1 METPTG
7 NPGSLPANSPAPDGA
22 AVAAETAD
30 LLRRYLVGD
39 DLTPK
44 EFGLVGAH
52 YKRAGVP
59 QPKDER
65 KAAQAR
71 KRVGTTVATQAL
83 LAADPPRPDSV
94 AALAPPPAASAD
106 SLMLL
111 ERTARSL
118 LGTGN
123 RFLERKALRV
133 ADKLKADAATR
144 REIEKAAQLAPEA
157 VELITAPLPALAAKY
172 GVPLENLPE
181 ASLACGV
188 LQILGDWT
196 GVFMKLDELEKLADE
211 RERRNQPKAEDKAPA
226 P

>member
-7 NPGSLPANSPAPDGA
+7 NPGSLPGPPPAPDPA

-52 YKRAGVP
+52 YKRAG
-59 QPKDER
+59 QPMPKTER
-65 KAAQAR
+65 KTALER
-71 KRVGTTVATQAL
+71 RRVGTTVATQAL
-83 LAADPPRPDSV
+83 LAADPPRPDAVSQ
-94 AALAPPPAASAD
+94 LAPAPAASAD
-106 SLMLL
+106 SLALI
-111 ERTARSL
+111 ESTARSL

-123 RFLERKALRV
+123 RFLKRKALRV

-144 REIEKAAQLAPEA
+144 REIEQAAELAPEA
-157 VELITAPLPALAAKY
+157 VDLITKPLPALAAKY
-172 GVPLENLPE
+172 GVPLDALPE
-181 ASLACGV
+181 ASFVCGC
-188 LQILGDWT
+188 LQITGDWL
-196 GVFMKLDELEKLADE
+196 GVFMKLDELEKVADE
-211 RERRNQPKAEDKAPA
+211 REARLAEARDKAPN

>member
-1 METPTG
+1 MEPATP
-7 NPGSLPANSPAPDGA
+7 NPGALPPAPPAPDGA

-30 LLRRYLVGD
+30 LLRRYLVGE

-44 EFGLVGAH
+44 EFGLVGVH
-52 YKRAGVP
+52 YKRAG
-59 QPKDER
+59 QPMPKAER
-65 KAAQAR
+65 KAALER
-71 KRVGTTVATQAL
+71 KRVGTTVAASAL
-83 LAADPPRPDSV
+83 LAADPPRPDPV
-94 AALAPPPAASAD
+94 AALAPAPVASAD
-106 SLMLL
+106 SLALL

-133 ADKLKADAATR
+133 ADKLKADANTR
-144 REIEKAAQLAPEA
+144 REIEQAAKLAPEA
-157 VELITAPLPALAAKY
+157 VDLITAPLPALAAKY
-172 GVPLENLPE
+172 GVGLENLPE

-211 RERRNQPKAEDKAPA
+211 REKRIQPKAEEAKA
-226 P
+226 